1 MNKLQINQTEFG
13 STEVFHFVISFHSFY
28 LNGRGYGEPLG
39 TVVQMFARAFRIE
52 CHRIIFTY
60 LGTVLLPYVLLKTH
74 RRDCM
79 SEAYKKG

>member
-1 MNKLQINQTEFG
+1 MNKLQINEALALQTLVYQ
-13 STEVFHFVISFHSFY
+13 SKVLAYSFY
-28 LNGRGYGEPLG
+28 LNGHGYGEPLG